1 MNEHQKRN
9 YEKFSYYTK
18 CFLEEFM
25 KRNLN
30 LNRLDR
36 PVTLASFSDELLTMG
51 FEYRRLAIDIEEILE
66 NNV

>member
-1 MNEHQKRN
+1 
-9 YEKFSYYTK
+9 
-18 CFLEEFM
+18 M